1 MSVSGASVTSA
12 TSEGSSST
20 KKGTSEK
27 GMSETSRDS
36 DTTLEDNE
44 KVFIIFGIIINLNL
58 KLQKDLRLL
67 QSS

>member
-36 DTTLEDNE
+36 DTTLEDDE
-44 KVFIIFGIIINLNL
+44 KVFIKFVIIINF
-58 KLQKDLRLL
+58 
-67 QSS
+67 

>member
-1 MSVSGASVTSA
+1 MSVSGASVTSV

-20 KKGTSEK
+20 KKGTSEN

-44 KVFIIFGIIINLNL
+44 KVCKFYWIPFHIPNL
-58 KLQKDLRLL
+58 KIQKVL
-67 QSS
+67 